1 MRFFKHAMAV
11 LTLGLLACGAG
22 ASPAN
27 PQAGKDYR
35 VLQRVQQP
43 DAAGKVEVIEFF
55 WYGCPHCNAFD
66 PTLHDWVKKQGE
78 NVDFKRVPVN
88 FRTTFVP
95 LQKLYYTL
103 EAMGRIEEMHSRI
116 FRTIH
121 VDRQRL
127 DTDDSVTDWA
137 VKQGL
142 DKEKFLATYNSF
154 AVQGKVRRAAQL
166 QQNYGV
172 DGVPL
177 LAVDGRFLTSPSII
191 GESIGNQPESVL
203 FSGTLQVADW
213 LVTQAAKNKQPAAPA
228 SK

>member
-11 LTLGLLACGAG
+11 LTLALLAFGAG

-35 VLQRVQQP
+35 VLQRAQQP
-43 DAAGKVEVIEFF
+43 DSAGKVEVIEFF

-78 NVDFKRVPVN
+78 NIDFKRVPVN
-88 FRTTFVP
+88 FRPTFLPV
-95 LQKLYYTL
+95 QKLYY
-103 EAMGRIEEMHSRI
+103 RI

-121 VDRQRL
+121 VDRRRL
-127 DTDDSVTDWA
+127 DTDDSVIDWA